1 MTRAGRK
8 FCIASRPIV
17 KDVDG
22 KLENADGQDEE
33 RGESERLK
41 EAVARKPF
49 GPVAILRR
57 ELATQ
62 DVPEDH
68 KAVEKADDAE
78 AKADPA
84 AVAGFAVEIG
94 REGISSDLV
103 LGLKLRA
110 PRSGD

>member
-1 MTRAGRK
+1 M
-8 FCIASRPIV
+8 

-33 RGESERLK
+33 RGENERLK

-49 GPVAILRR
+49 GPVAIFRG

-62 DVPEDH
+62 DEPEDQ
-68 KAVEKADDAE
+68 KAVEKADDAGG
-78 AKADPA
+78 KADA
-84 AVAGFAVEIG
+84 AAIAGFAVEIG
-94 REGISSDLV
+94 REGISSDFV

-110 PRSGD
+110 R